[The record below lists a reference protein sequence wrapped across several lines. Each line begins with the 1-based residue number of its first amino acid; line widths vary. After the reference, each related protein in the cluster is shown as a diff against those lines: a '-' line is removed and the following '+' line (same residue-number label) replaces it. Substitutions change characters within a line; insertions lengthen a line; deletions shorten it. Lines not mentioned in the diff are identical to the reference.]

1 MATLSKSKLIAFRQ
15 CPKRMWLEIHR
26 PELREDSFGT
36 EVSYRIGNEV
46 GEVAKRIYAKN
57 GAGTE
62 IDAQR
67 DGYPVAIS
75 QSQALLATPNQVL
88 FEPAFKAEGLIA
100 FADVMLPDH
109 TGGDPGWKMVEVKSS
124 TKVKDYHHDDVA
136 VQSYVA
142 QQSGVNLKS
151 VAVACVDS
159 SWTYPGNGDYRGL
172 LIETDLTAEAFG
184 RTTEVEA
191 WSAAAHEVADHETEP
206 SIETGGHCYD
216 PFECGFCTY
225 CNLGKPQPTAPLIW
239 LPRFSGKRRSECHE
253 QGITELHDLPDDGLN
268 SLQLRVKG
276 CSLSGSV
283 YFDAKGAAE
292 KLQGLSF
299 PAYFLDFE
307 TWAPAVPIWAGTRP
321 YQAVTVQFS
330 IHQLSEA
337 RELHHHSFL
346 DLSGDDPSERFAETL
361 IVQCGQ
367 NGPIFVYN
375 QAFEATCVRKL
386 ADRFPARSNALLAIV
401 DRMVDLLPVARQHYY
416 HPSQHG
422 SWSIKAVLPAIAP
435 DLNYDQLEG
444 VADGAAAMEAYG
456 EAIRP
461 DTTLERKDEIRHQ
474 LETYCRLDTFALV
487 RLWQFF
493 RGDKEWFT
501 DSR

>member
-1 MATLSKSKLIAFRQ
+1 MTTLSKSKLIAFRQ

-36 EVSYRIGNEV
+36 EASYRIGNEV
-46 GEVAKRIYAKN
+46 GEIAKRIYAAN
-57 GAGTE
+57 GPSTE

-75 QSQALLATPNQVL
+75 QSQELLAKANQVL
-88 FEPAFKAEGLIA
+88 FEPAFKAEDLIA

-109 TGGDPGWKMVEVKSS
+109 TGSDPGWKMVEVKSS

-136 VQSYVA
+136 VQTYIA
-142 QQSGVNLKS
+142 QKSGVNLKS
-151 VAVACVDS
+151 VAIACVDS
-159 SWTYPGNGDYRGL
+159 SWTYPGNDDYQGL
-172 LIETDLTAEAFG
+172 LIETDLTAEALG
-184 RTTEVEA
+184 RTEEVKAWSVEA
-191 WSAAAHEVADHETEP
+191 HQVAEMENEP
-206 SIETGGHCYD
+206 AIETGDHCYD

-225 CNLGKPQPTAPLIW
+225 CNSGEPQPTAPLDW
-239 LPRFSGKRRSECHE
+239 LPRFSAKRRSECHE
-253 QGITELHDLPDDGLN
+253 QGITELADLPENGLN
-268 SLQLRVKG
+268 PLQLRVKT
-276 CSLSGSV
+276 CTLTDSI
-283 YFDAKGAAE
+283 YFDAVGAAV
-292 KLQGLSF
+292 KLQGLGY

-330 IHQLSEA
+330 VHQLSEA
-337 RELHHHSFL
+337 RELHHRSFL
-346 DLSGDDPSERFAETL
+346 DLAGDDPSERFAETL
-361 IVQCGQ
+361 VAQCGQ
-367 NGPIFVYN
+367 SGPIFVYN

-386 ADRFPARSNALLAIV
+386 AERFPARSDALLAIV
-401 DRMVDLLPVARQHYY
+401 DRMVDLLPIAREHYY

-435 DLNYDQLEG
+435 DLSYDQLEG

-456 EAIRP
+456 EAILP
-461 DTTLERKDEIRHQ
+461 DTTLERKEEIRLQ

-493 RGDKEWFT
+493 RGDSELLT
-501 DSR
+501 DA